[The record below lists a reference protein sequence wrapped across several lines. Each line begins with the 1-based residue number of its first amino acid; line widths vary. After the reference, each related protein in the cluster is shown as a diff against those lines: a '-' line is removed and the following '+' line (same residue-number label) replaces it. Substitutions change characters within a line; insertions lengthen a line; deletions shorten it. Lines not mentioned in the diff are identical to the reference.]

1 VRLSKLMIIASVA
14 TIFTAQTAA
23 PALAWGD
30 DWDGHGRGHWGDRDD
45 HGWGD
50 GDDHG
55 PRHFGGWGNGWGG
68 REHFH
73 GNNHGGHSSFQVV
86 INQGFGQDYGYGPR
100 YGYGYGPYRT
110 YRRPPPAPYYDEE
123 TGNVLGTLFGG
134 VVGGIAGSHIGN
146 GSGRTAAIIG
156 GTLIGAIVG
165 GNLGRP
171 YDQMHAANVFEV
183 TPSNQTVAWQN
194 PDDGIAYQ
202 VTPVRT
208 YQMNNGQYCRE
219 YQAQASIGGRQQQ
232 TYGTA
237 CRTPDGD
244 WQIMN

>member
-1 VRLSKLMIIASVA
+1 MRLSKLMIVTSFAA
-14 TIFTAQTAA
+14 IFTAQTAA

-30 DWDGHGRGHWGDRDD
+30 GWDD
-45 HGWGD
+45 HGLGRRGGWNG
-50 GDDHG
+50 HG
-55 PRHFGGWGNGWGG
+55 PRHFGGWDHGWGD

-73 GNNHGGHSSFQVV
+73 GHGHGGHTRFQVV
-86 INQGFGQDYGYGPR
+86 INQGFGSDYGYGPR
-100 YGYGYGPYRT
+100 YGYGYDPYRT
-110 YRRPPPAPYYDEE
+110 YRRLPPAPYYSDQS
-123 TGNVLGTLFGG
+123 GNLLGTLFGG
-134 VVGGIAGSHIGN
+134 AIGGIAGSRIGD
-146 GSGRTAAIIG
+146 GSGRAAAIIG

-171 YDQMHAANVFEV
+171 YDQKQAANVFEV
-183 TPSNQTVAWQN
+183 TPSNQTVAWRN

-208 YQMNNGQYCRE
+208 FQVNNGQYCRE